1 MRYILF
7 ILLCASGLTLGSCKK
22 YLEVDPKSQRA
33 IKTVDDVKTVLA
45 GYLKVLKPGETV
57 TFHSTVG
64 DVMYFTPSYWSLF
77 EFYSDNIAFKQDYNT
92 YINAAG
98 AANGKAQAKLILFN
112 NFSIPTSIWVQHYK
126 SIGFL
131 NALLDELTDASGDAT
146 VKQQLRNEMLICRA
160 LYYYKLLQYF
170 APYKDAKI
178 GIPVYTDAKG
188 PFAGISIPRTPQP
201 EVFHFIIDQLTEAL
215 NSSAATDP
223 NYNIFYRKVFI
234 NNFLAQ
240 VYWYKAESGAKESG
254 DYAQAKKYATDALA
268 GITLPSTQTEY
279 VNSLNGAYDYPVYQR
294 WGGSSTFSENP
305 YGLAFGSTAFKP
317 HCAPDL
323 YSLFDVNDYRFKSFI
338 LADKTISRPVVTSPG
353 NYTTAYNL
361 FKPEEAYL
369 IKVEATLKDPQGGSD
384 AEARTLLNAFRRMR
398 GVNSDYT
405 GTNLVQ
411 EIINERR
418 REFCFHT
425 DFRWVD
431 MKRFGIGT
439 TRDNLV
445 MYGNTYTVTV
455 DPNGYQFALPV
466 PVDEELKINPLMTPN
481 PSWNEIIF

>member
-7 ILLCASGLTLGSCKK
+7 ILLSFAGLTLGSCKK

-33 IKTVDDVKTVLA
+33 IATVDDVKTVLA
-45 GYLKVLKPGETV
+45 GYLKVLKPGESV
-57 TFHSTVG
+57 TFHSSVG

-92 YINAAG
+92 YINAVG
-98 AANGKAQAKLILFN
+98 AANGKTQAKLILLN
-112 NFSIPTSIWVQHYK
+112 NFSIPTTIWVQHYK

-131 NALLDELTDASGDAT
+131 NVLLDELADAPGDAI
-146 VKQQLRNEMLICRA
+146 VKKQLRNEMLICRA

-170 APYKDAKI
+170 APYKDSKI
-178 GIPVYTDAKG
+178 GIPVYTDTKS
-188 PFAGISIPRTPQP
+188 PFAGISIARNSQP
-201 EVFHFIIDQLTEAL
+201 EVFKFIIDQLTEAL
-215 NSSAATDP
+215 NSSAPTDP

-240 VYWYKAESGAKESG
+240 LFWYKAESGAKESG
-254 DYAQAKKYATDALA
+254 DYGLAKKYATDALS
-268 GITLPSTQTEY
+268 GITLPATSTDY

-294 WGGSSTFSENP
+294 WGGSSAFSEIP
-305 YGLAFGSTAFKP
+305 YGQPFGSTAFKP
-317 HCAPDL
+317 HVAPDL
-323 YSLFDVNDYRFKSFI
+323 YAIFDTADYRFKNFI
-338 LADKTISRPVVTSPG
+338 LADKTVRRPVVTSPG

-369 IKVEATLKDPQGGSD
+369 IRIEATLKDPQSGSE
-384 AEARTLLNAFRRMR
+384 AEARSLLNAFRRMR
-398 GVNSDYT
+398 GVNSDFT
-405 GTNLVQ
+405 GSDLNQ

-425 DFRWVD
+425 DFRWID

-439 TRDNLV
+439 TRDNLLIF
-445 MYGNTYTVTV
+445 GNSYTVTV
-455 DPNGYQFALPV
+455 EPNGYQFALPI
-466 PVDEELKINPLMTPN
+466 PVDEELKLNPLMTPN
-481 PSWNEIIF
+481 PNWNEIIF